1 MVKLLVNDNCTFV
14 ILEIII
20 LFILNKIHKSIEFYP
35 LFSFFFFHNNIFD
48 FYNVNKKSQ
57 VN

>member
-1 MVKLLVNDNCTFV
+1 MVRLLVNDNCTFV

-20 LFILNKIHKSIEFYP
+20 FFILNKIHKPIEFYH
-35 LFSFFFFHNNIFD
+35 LFSFFSFHNNIFD